1 MGLHIALRAEDTHV
15 RRTCFAVPGRLTLPR
30 VLHQTYLS
38 DAAASALATL
48 IPLLGC
54 GEEAAAIAFDGL
66 SQSSDVQASAA
77 LNAIASEERVH
88 DALMRQ
94 LASALPEPVNHREMM
109 RAARHFHID
118 LGNGS
123 ADLHLARIAALD
135 SAVCTVISR
144 LTRIDTPLRA
154 DPVIANTLIRI
165 RDDEVRHV
173 AVSRRLALARGHV
186 TTLKTAAADARGALA
201 KILMLAAEAFE
212 ALGVDPDRLNR
223 DVSHLPDGLL
233 AA

>member
-1 MGLHIALRAEDTHV
+1 MDLQIALRAVDTHV
-15 RRTCFAVPGRLTLPR
+15 RRTCFAVPGRLTLPC
-30 VLHQTYLS
+30 VLHQTTLC

-88 DALMRQ
+88 DALLRQ

-109 RAARHFHID
+109 RAARRFHID
-118 LGNGS
+118 LGNGG

-135 SAVCTVISR
+135 SAVCTVLSR

-154 DPVIANTLIRI
+154 DPVIANTLIGI

-173 AVSRRLALARGHV
+173 AVSRRLALTRGHV
-186 TTLKTAAADARGALA
+186 KRLRAAATDARASLA
-201 KILMLAAEAFE
+201 RILMLAADAFE

-223 DVSHLPDGLL
+223 DVTRLPDGLL
-233 AA
+233 PA